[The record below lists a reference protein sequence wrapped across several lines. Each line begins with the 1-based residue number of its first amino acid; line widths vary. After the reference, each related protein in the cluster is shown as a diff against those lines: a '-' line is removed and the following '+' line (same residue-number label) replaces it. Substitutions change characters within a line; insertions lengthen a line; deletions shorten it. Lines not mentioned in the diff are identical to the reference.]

1 MPGHQLTDFCK
12 GCANFA
18 SCTEL
23 CEKLE
28 KLLPEKI
35 SLHKERKRRKAR
47 LIDQF
52 RKVDRGAIFRADS
65 ELGAEWGTNPP
76 DAPDLTVDDYNFLG
90 EIINQCIPNRK
101 QRGRFKKF
109 LECTR
114 MTEIAGLAGCSK
126 QNIHKLFKK
135 ICNEIQKEIKGGE
148 ALSHINTPHKVKRKY
163 KDLKPDTNP

>member
-1 MPGHQLTDFCK
+1 MPGHKLTDVCK
-12 GCANFA
+12 GCANFP

-35 SLHKERKRRKAR
+35 SLYKERQRREVR
-47 LIDQF
+47 YIDQ
-52 RKVDRGAIFRADS
+52 
-65 ELGAEWGTNPP
+65 WGTNPP

-135 ICNEIQKEIKGGE
+135 ICNKIQKEIKGDRD
-148 ALSHINTPHKVKRKY
+148 LSHINTPHKVKRKY
-163 KDLKPDTNP
+163 KDLKPDME